1 MLVTYYDSSVF
12 VATQPTLSAPISH
25 PLDPLLSAN
34 CTSFEGGVYVVA
46 IDDLV
51 EMVALSTNC
60 TSFEGDV
67 YVVAIDDL
75 VEMVALVSFSVDKL
89 MRVCR
94 HSSSSFTS
102 FHLSYNVFSFRSQQ
116 LKLSF

>member
-1 MLVTYYDSSVF
+1 MLVTYYDLSMF
-12 VATQPTLSAPISH
+12 VATQPKLSAPISH
-25 PLDPLLSAN
+25 PLDPLLSA
-34 CTSFEGGVYVVA
+34 
-46 IDDLV
+46 
-51 EMVALSTNC
+51 NC